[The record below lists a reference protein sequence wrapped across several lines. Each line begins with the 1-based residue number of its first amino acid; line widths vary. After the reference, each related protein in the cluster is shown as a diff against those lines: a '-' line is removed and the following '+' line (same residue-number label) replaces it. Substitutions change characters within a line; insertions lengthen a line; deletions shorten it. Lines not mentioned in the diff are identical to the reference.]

1 MDKIKIVVGICAFI
15 TTWTGGYLIGFSN
28 GEMKV
33 KEIVYLV
40 ENLERRIGA
49 IDVIENGKTSGFA
62 KAMINEE

>member
-1 MDKIKIVVGICAFI
+1 MEALKLTIIGL
-15 TTWTGGYLIGFSN
+15 TLIGLMAGSYLTGLTH

-33 KEIVYLV
+33 KEILYLV
-40 ENLERRIGA
+40 EHIEKRIGN